1 MATGKI
7 TLTALAK
14 LEGWLWDSGVV
25 GFGAR
30 RQAKGVFYYLRYR
43 HNGSQIMKSIGRHGS
58 PWTPDTARNRARE
71 LLGTLAG
78 GDDPFAKPLAAEAF
92 GAEIERYLDRKRSAL
107 KPISF
112 SEVARYLRQHC
123 APLHRLRLGEIDRR
137 TVAVLLA
144 EIERARGPVARNRLR
159 SALSAFF
166 TWAIT
171 EGLLDANPVQGTAK
185 ANENGSRERVL
196 TPEELK
202 ALWHSLG
209 DDCFSDILR
218 LLLLTGQR
226 RNEIGHLQWSEVDL
240 ARKLIV
246 LPPART
252 KNSRQHE
259 LPLSGQALAIL
270 ARQSRRNSSGFVF
283 GVGARGFN
291 EWSGSKAALDAR
303 VRIADWHL
311 HDLRRTCATGM
322 AELGTQPHII
332 EAVLNHVSGHKAGVA
347 GIYNR
352 ARYEGEMRDALQRWA
367 NHLDQ
372 ITSP

>member
-7 TLTALAK
+7 TLTTLAK
-14 LEGWLWDSGVV
+14 LEGWLWDDRVV
-25 GFGAR
+25 GLGAR

-43 HNGSQIMKSIGRHGS
+43 HNGAQIMKSIGRHGS

-71 LLGTLAG
+71 LLGTLAA

-92 GAEIERYLDRKRSAL
+92 GAEIERYLERKRPAL

-137 TVAVLLA
+137 TIAVLLA
-144 EIERARGPVARNRLR
+144 EIERTRGPVARNRLR

-166 TWAIT
+166 AWTVT

-196 TPEELK
+196 TPDELA
-202 ALWHSLG
+202 ALWHALG
-209 DDCFSDILR
+209 DDRFSDIVR

-226 RNEIGHLQWSEVDL
+226 RNEIGHLQWREIDL
-240 ARKLIV
+240 KRSLIV
-246 LPPART
+246 LAPART

-259 LPLSGQALAIL
+259 VPLSRQALVVL
-270 ARQSRRNSSGFVF
+270 ERQPRRNATDFVF
-283 GVGARGFN
+283 GERGLNDWAR
-291 EWSGSKAALDAR
+291 SKATLDAR
-303 VRIADWHL
+303 VRIAPWTL

-322 AELGTQPHII
+322 AELGVQPHII
-332 EAVLNHVSGHKAGVA
+332 EAVLNHVSGHKASVA

-352 ARYEGEMRDALQRWA
+352 ARYEEPMRDALTKWA
-367 NHLDQ
+367 DHIDV
-372 ITSP
+372 ITQ

>member
-7 TLTALAK
+7 TLTTLAK
-14 LEGWLWDSGVV
+14 LDGWLWDSSVV
-25 GFGAR
+25 GLGAR

-43 HNGSQIMKSIGRHGS
+43 HNGTQIMKSIGRHGS
-58 PWTPDTARNRARE
+58 PWTPDTARNKARE
-71 LLGTLAG
+71 LLGTLAA

-92 GAEIERYLDRKRSAL
+92 GAEIERYLERKRSAL

-137 TVAVLLA
+137 TIAVLLA
-144 EIERARGPVARNRLR
+144 EIERTRGPVARNRLR
-159 SALSAFF
+159 SALSAFYA
-166 TWAIT
+166 WAIT

-196 TPEELK
+196 TPEELR

-209 DDCFSDILR
+209 DDRFSDIIR

-226 RNEIGHLQWSEVDL
+226 RNEIGHLQWSEIDL
-240 ARKLIV
+240 ARKLII
-246 LPPART
+246 LAPART

-259 LPLSGQALAIL
+259 VPLSRQACAIL
-270 ARQSRRNSSGFVF
+270 ERQPRHNTTHFVF
-283 GVGARGFN
+283 REKGYQDWDRA
-291 EWSGSKAALDAR
+291 KAALDQR
-303 VRIADWHL
+303 LRIADWRL

-322 AELGTQPHII
+322 GELGVQPHHV
-332 EAVLNHVSGHKAGVA
+332 EAVLNHVSGHRAGVA
-347 GIYNR
+347 GVYQR
-352 ARYEGEMRDALQRWA
+352 AKYIEPMREALQRWA
-367 NHLDQ
+367 DHIDQ
-372 ITSP
+372 ITRT